1 METILNSSE
10 RAKRR
15 HLVLEVK
22 ASLREVRNQLSL
34 LNRQVGSR
42 IELRDID
49 LDTVDLLS
57 QAGPLSPS
65 VLARRLGQHPA
76 TVTGI
81 VDRLERD
88 GWVTRERAA
97 DDRRAVLVRAVPE
110 RNSEVLEQ
118 YAGMNDSMDGLLADY
133 SEEQLQTIAAFL
145 RASAEAG
152 AAATEAL
159 QRA

>member
-1 METILNSSE
+1 METKLNQAD
-10 RAKRR
+10 RATRR

-88 GWVTRERAA
+88 GWVTRERAS

-118 YAGMNDSMDGLLADY
+118 YTGMNDAMDGLLAGY
-133 SEEQLQTIAAFL
+133 SEEQLETIAGFL